1 MSSTLVE
8 LFKIACYHYDG
19 ESYGELVG
27 YKSVDGDYTEDYD
40 LIQFYST
47 RVRAGQDIDN
57 SDAVETGYI
66 EVIEP
71 VFYDAEDTL
80 TLNIKGE

>member
-1 MSSTLVE
+1 MANNLIY
-8 LFKIACYHYDG
+8 LFKIACYQYDG

-47 RVRAGQDIDN
+47 RVKAGQDIDN

-66 EVIEP
+66 EVIEQ
-71 VFYDAEDTL
+71 VSYNYEDTL
-80 TLNIKGE
+80 ELNIK